1 MRQYFVV
8 GFLVVA
14 LCVNA
19 QINVREHTLQPTSKP
34 YTIKYDCL
42 TNIEKMQDD
51 SITHH
56 RSYKHLIGQYLFYI
70 DEDTNHRGLWVHFTA
85 PL

>member
-34 YTIKYDCL
+34 YTIKCM
-42 TNIEKMQDD
+42 T
-51 SITHH
+51 
-56 RSYKHLIGQYLFYI
+56 
-70 DEDTNHRGLWVHFTA
+70 V
-85 PL
+85 